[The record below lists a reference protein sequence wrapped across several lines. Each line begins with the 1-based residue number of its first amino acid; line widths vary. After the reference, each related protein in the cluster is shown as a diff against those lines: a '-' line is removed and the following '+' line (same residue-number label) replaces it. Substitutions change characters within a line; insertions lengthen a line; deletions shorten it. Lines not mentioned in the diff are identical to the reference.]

1 MYVLEDLW
9 GGKVNLHEKGFP
21 SKQYAKAMQK
31 LANCGEKLLV
41 VLSEEDRKLF
51 EEYVDD
57 QLEVSIIADCT
68 SFIDGFKLGAKIML
82 DALTEGEMKNIRKS

>member
-1 MYVLEDLW
+1 MHVLEDLW

-21 SKQYAKAMQK
+21 SKQYAGAMQR
-31 LANCGEKLLV
+31 LANCGEKLLT
-41 VLSEEDRKLF
+41 LLNEEQRKHF

-57 QLEVSIIADCT
+57 QLEVSIIADCA

-82 DALTEGEMKNIRKS
+82 DVLTEGEMKDV

>member
-21 SKQYAKAMQK
+21 SEQYARAMQR
-31 LANCGEKLLV
+31 LASCGEALMS
-41 VLSEEDRKLF
+41 VLNDEQRKMV

-57 QLEVSIIADCT
+57 QLEVSIIADCA
-68 SFIDGFKLGAKIML
+68 SFIDGFRLGAKIML
-82 DALTEGEMKNIRKS
+82 DVLTEGEMKDV

>member
-1 MYVLEDLW
+1 MHILEELW

-21 SKQYAKAMQK
+21 SKQYARAMQR
-31 LANCGEKLLV
+31 LASCGENLLCA
-41 VLSEEDRKLF
+41 LDGEKRKLF

-57 QLEVSIIADCT
+57 QLEVSIIADCA

-82 DALTEGEMKNIRKS
+82 DVLTEGEMNDV

>member
-21 SKQYAKAMQK
+21 SKQYARAMQR

-41 VLSEEDRKLF
+41 VLNEEERKLF

-57 QLEVSIIADCT
+57 QLEVSIIADCA
-68 SFIDGFKLGAKIML
+68 SFIDGFRLGAKIML
-82 DALTEGEMKNIRKS
+82 DILTDQEMKDI